1 MTPIV
6 HGLQE
11 EFANQVEIQLLNV
24 GLPENE
30 AIQQQYELRGHPTM
44 VLINADGEKIHQFFG
59 VVDEMQLRTALQDL
73 IP

>member
-11 EFANQVEIQLLNV
+11 EFADQVEVQLLDV
-24 GLPENE
+24 SLPENE
-30 AIQQQYELRGHPTM
+30 AIQQQYNLRGHPTM
-44 VLINADGEKIHQFFG
+44 VLINAKGEKVQQFFG
-59 VVDEMQLRTALQDL
+59 VVDEIKLRTALKEL